1 VEKHEPVGKFRPDVP
16 PELEA
21 IIDKMT
27 AKLPLQRFQSAK
39 EVAEKLRA
47 WLHESESG
55 RTSYSRI
62 SALMAE
68 AARAKQS
75 SANGTA
81 PATGKAKEPPAE
93 FEFANL
99 DDARSASSSAVSTKS
114 GKLAEAKAVPATAEA
129 KDPNRPSAVRK
140 AVPLVAKKLP
150 TKMAKSPSGR
160 LLPDDLISA
169 LPLPGALPPASGSL
183 PHMGQRPRKATKLQ
197 GLLKSPW
204 TWVGVGGAV
213 TLALL
218 LLLVFLLTSSSPER
232 TAEAPEPSERLAPGA
247 GQTSSVLPPQPPPLA
262 PLPPSPTAVNPPA
275 PPATTPP
282 QATAAGGTGKPA
294 PSPPSPGE
302 PSVERLLAGL
312 TEIDVGTSL
321 KSINPSLVRFYTPVG
336 SAALAAVGQLGLRVT
351 DKAPA
356 ELAVDMQADETS
368 ASPNVRLLLELTY
381 RLPDGKH
388 ITLWKGDKQI
398 LAADLSSINT
408 LNEGPYKAK
417 AAKNTAA
424 LFKELVNAVLQ
435 ARAKIGAK

>member
-1 VEKHEPVGKFRPDVP
+1 MEILTAHQVEKHEPVSKFRPDVP

-75 SANGTA
+75 SANGTV

-99 DDARSASSSAVSTKS
+99 DDAPVGLVERRFDEERQTCRGEGRARHGGGQGPQSSQRGTEGGSPGGEEAADEDGQVTFGTAAAGRFDLGIAAPWSPAPRFRIASAHGPVAAEGDQAPRVAQIAVDVGGRGRSGDACAVAASGLFAHFLIAGTNRRGSRAVGTIGARRGADVQRFASATPAAGAASSFTNGGQSAC
-114 GKLAEAKAVPATAEA
+114 
-129 KDPNRPSAVRK
+129 
-140 AVPLVAKKLP
+140 
-150 TKMAKSPSGR
+150 
-160 LLPDDLISA
+160 
-169 LPLPGALPPASGSL
+169 PAS
-183 PHMGQRPRKATKLQ
+183 HD
-197 GLLKSPW
+197 
-204 TWVGVGGAV
+204 
-213 TLALL
+213 
-218 LLLVFLLTSSSPER
+218 
-232 TAEAPEPSERLAPGA
+232 
-247 GQTSSVLPPQPPPLA
+247 
-262 PLPPSPTAVNPPA
+262 PA
-275 PPATTPP
+275 PSHSCRRHG
-282 QATAAGGTGKPA
+282 QAP

-388 ITLWKGDKQI
+388 ITLWKGTNRSWRRI
-398 LAADLSSINT
+398 CRRST
-408 LNEGPYKAK
+408 
-417 AAKNTAA
+417 
-424 LFKELVNAVLQ
+424 
-435 ARAKIGAK
+435 R